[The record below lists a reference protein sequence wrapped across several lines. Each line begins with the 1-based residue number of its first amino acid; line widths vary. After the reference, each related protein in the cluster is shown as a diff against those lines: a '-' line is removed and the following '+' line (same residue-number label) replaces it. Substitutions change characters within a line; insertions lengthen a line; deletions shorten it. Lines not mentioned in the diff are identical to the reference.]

1 MLEIFYYLLQVVY
14 FYEIYFWNLC
24 LIQKDEIQY
33 RRTQGIMQLERE
45 FYSEHDLQISDIE
58 DAGSLLQILGL
69 DSVSTYMEETSAQL
83 GAFSVQLFDYWRAD
97 TWMSLDTHMFTWLI
111 FGAFNRTV
119 THHTSDGVALPEAD
133 GLYSAVLYEDLIV

>member
-24 LIQKDEIQY
+24 LIQKDEIQD

-58 DAGSLLQILGL
+58 DAGSLLQILGA
-69 DSVSTYMEETSAQL
+69 DSVTTYMEETSAQL
-83 GAFSVQLFDYWRAD
+83 GAFSVQLFDYWR
-97 TWMSLDTHMFTWLI
+97 
-111 FGAFNRTV
+111 V
-119 THHTSDGVALPEAD
+119 
-133 GLYSAVLYEDLIV
+133 DLLLSIDES